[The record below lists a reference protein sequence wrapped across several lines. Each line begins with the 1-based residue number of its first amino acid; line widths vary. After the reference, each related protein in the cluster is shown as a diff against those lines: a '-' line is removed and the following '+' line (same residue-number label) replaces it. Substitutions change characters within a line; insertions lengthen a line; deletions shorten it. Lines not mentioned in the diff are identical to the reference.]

1 MKIEKAIDWHS
12 VHTEL
17 RSQMQKLGY
26 NPDLQRLLN
35 NITNMVT
42 ELSKLEV
49 TFRRTQKYSMLD
61 DKVSEM
67 NIESGMKYICY
78 SQYENCASAD
88 FKEVFYFYFSVSN

>member
-61 DKVSEM
+61 DKVSEINKAIDHLEKLILM
-67 NIESGMKYICY
+67 AKLMR
-78 SQYENCASAD
+78 
-88 FKEVFYFYFSVSN
+88 